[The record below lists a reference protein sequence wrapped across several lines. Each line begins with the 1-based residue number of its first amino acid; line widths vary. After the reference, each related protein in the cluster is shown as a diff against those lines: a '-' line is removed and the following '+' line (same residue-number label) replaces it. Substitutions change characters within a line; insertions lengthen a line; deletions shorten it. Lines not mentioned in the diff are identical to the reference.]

1 LIRSHTAFVSI
12 AINIT
17 INSLRDNAESIAF
30 YAGEDIENKEV
41 ITRLEKVIDNRREIN
56 VAQRNVDFFT
66 TSYNY
71 FVQILPVAVVAP
83 KYFSG
88 AIQLGVVS
96 QSAGAFNHVLR
107 DLSLL
112 VNQFEQLSAF
122 SAAIDRL
129 SSFMI
134 AIREAD
140 EYRSVEDG
148 LLQLPPN
155 ATVTRTMNNTTMD
168 MDTVPSSTDPSP
180 AANGNTHDLMPT
192 SHLKSKIDLNQM
204 APLGTDLFAPTP
216 NAALSIHNLTLTTPD
231 FKRTLIRNLEMSIRE
246 GENLLIVGNSG
257 AGKSS
262 LLRAIAGLWTSG
274 EGTINRPSDQDVYF
288 LPQRPYCALGSLK
301 DQLLYPSMD
310 EKDSSGEYPEG
321 HRLSRSHLL
330 RQSLSDENLLKI
342 LEQVDLAELA
352 FRSGDGDKVKG
363 LYSVM
368 DWSNTLS
375 LGEQQRLA
383 FARLLVNQ
391 PRFVILDEATSAL
404 DMVSEAKMYNI
415 LKNMAQKTLVNGKGL
430 SRAGMTFVSVGHRP
444 SLLNYH
450 DTRLRLLGEE
460 GFTLETVEKSSAD
473 TNPLGATN
481 I

>member
-1 LIRSHTAFVSI
+1 
-12 AINIT
+12 
-17 INSLRDNAESIAF
+17 
-30 YAGEDIENKEV
+30 
-41 ITRLEKVIDNRREIN
+41 
-56 VAQRNVDFFT
+56 
-66 TSYNY
+66 
-71 FVQILPVAVVAP
+71 
-83 KYFSG
+83 
-88 AIQLGVVS
+88 
-96 QSAGAFNHVLR
+96 
-107 DLSLL
+107 
-112 VNQFEQLSAF
+112 
-122 SAAIDRL
+122 
-129 SSFMI
+129 
-134 AIREAD
+134 
-140 EYRSVEDG
+140 
-148 LLQLPPN
+148 
-155 ATVTRTMNNTTMD
+155 
-168 MDTVPSSTDPSP
+168 
-180 AANGNTHDLMPT
+180 
-192 SHLKSKIDLNQM
+192 
-204 APLGTDLFAPTP
+204 
-216 NAALSIHNLTLTTPD
+216 
-231 FKRTLIRNLEMSIRE
+231 
-246 GENLLIVGNSG
+246 
-257 AGKSS
+257 
-262 LLRAIAGLWTSG
+262 
-274 EGTINRPSDQDVYF
+274 
-288 LPQRPYCALGSLK
+288 
-301 DQLLYPSMD
+301 MD